1 MKKDFEAIEGTT
13 RNSRQGHNKIGAY
26 QWKGLEI
33 TIGDMYGLSVN
44 SDRLLA
50 EIF

>member
-1 MKKDFEAIEGTT
+1 M
-13 RNSRQGHNKIGAY
+13 
-26 QWKGLEI
+26 KGLEI
-33 TIGDMYGLSVN
+33 TIGDIYGLSVN